1 MNIHQVILMKS
12 KKNHNATQWK
22 ISAFKG
28 GKNHADQIEEGL
40 WDQAVSEMYAEAE
53 DGGRQAMAPGRKRSE
68 DWRVTENR
76 GPAKGAAKNP
86 LWLQ

>member
-1 MNIHQVILMKS
+1 MKIHRVILMKS
-12 KKNHNATQWK
+12 KNNHNATQWK
-22 ISAFKG
+22 ISSFKG

-68 DWRVTENR
+68 QLESDREQGT
-76 GPAKGAAKNP
+76 G
-86 LWLQ
+86 